1 MKKAFASPLCSAFII
16 PGLGQ
21 VLNKEVKKGLLL
33 LGGVFLLFIIGIIKM
48 VQLVMAIFKPGN
60 LETTGSDEILARI
73 RAEDPFL
80 LWVIL
85 AVFAALWLY
94 SVVDAFLKGRRI
106 DSAEESP
113 TL

>member
-1 MKKAFASPLCSAFII
+1 MKKAIAAPLCSAFII

-21 VLNKEVKKGLLL
+21 VLNKDVKKGLLL

-48 VQLVMAIFKPGN
+48 VQLVKAILKPGN
-60 LETTGSDEILARI
+60 LETLSPDEMMAII
-73 RAEDPFL
+73 RMEDPSL

-94 SVVDAFLKGRRI
+94 SVIDAFLKGRKI
-106 DSAEESP
+106 DRTEEDHAS
-113 TL
+113 

>member
-1 MKKAFASPLCSAFII
+1 MKKAIASPLCSAFII

-21 VLNKEVKKGLLL
+21 ILNKEVKKGLLL

-48 VQLVMAIFKPGN
+48 VQLIKAILEPGN
-60 LETTGSDEILARI
+60 LETLKPDDIMIRV
-73 RAEDPFL
+73 RAEDPSL

-94 SVVDAFLKGRRI
+94 SVIDAFLKGRKI
-106 DSAEESP
+106 DMTEENPVS
-113 TL
+113 

>member
-1 MKKAFASPLCSAFII
+1 MKKAIASPLCSAFII

-21 VLNKEVKKGLLL
+21 VLNREVKKGLLL

-48 VQLVMAIFKPGN
+48 VQLIRAILQPGSMEKLN
-60 LETTGSDEILARI
+60 PDEIMARI
-73 RAEDPFL
+73 RAEDPTL

-94 SVVDAFLKGRRI
+94 AVIDAFLKGRQI
-106 DSAEESP
+106 DMTEEKPVS
-113 TL
+113 